1 MGARSPEPASKV
13 ASSGRAFNTKEH
25 VRPNRSARLR
35 RNPAGRNRRRARGV
49 GRVLPFPEAVI
60 RRLRHIPLIL
70 PAILAGCEGRQ
81 SWLAGAGEE
90 ALAVE
95 ALFWPFL
102 VGAGVIWTAVMVFAI
117 LAYRA
122 RPSERK
128 DAAGR
133 RLILWAG
140 AVLPTLIVAAL
151 LVTGLATLRSFAAKV
166 PALTVHVDGEQ
177 WWWRVVYE
185 TSAGTVRTA
194 NEIRL
199 PRGETTEFL
208 LTSDDVIHSLWAPAI
223 GGKMDL
229 VPGRTNRLTLT
240 PVATGRW
247 GGACAEYCGGAHAQ
261 MRFEV
266 VVTEPEAFQTWL
278 GEQARPAA
286 PEALA
291 DEDGLAL
298 FLDQG
303 CGACH
308 SVRGT
313 EAAGDVGPDLTHL
326 ASRGRIAAGLLPL
339 DERAL
344 RRWLRAPEAV
354 KPGAKM
360 PGYPHL
366 SGAELSTLAGFLM
379 ALK

>member
-1 MGARSPEPASKV
+1 M
-13 ASSGRAFNTKEH
+13 
-25 VRPNRSARLR
+25 
-35 RNPAGRNRRRARGV
+35 
-49 GRVLPFPEAVI
+49 
-60 RRLRHIPLIL
+60 RHIPLSL
-70 PAILAGCEGRQ
+70 PAVLAGCGGRQ

-90 ALAVE
+90 ALAIE

-102 VGAGVIWTAVMVFAI
+102 VGSAVIWAAVMACAV
-117 LAYRA
+117 LAYRTT
-122 RPSERK
+122 PSERM
-128 DAAGR
+128 DAIGR

-140 AVLPTLIVAAL
+140 AVLPALVVAAL
-151 LVTGLATLRSFAAKV
+151 LVTGLGVLRSFAAKA

-177 WWWRVVYE
+177 WWWRVTYE
-185 TSAGTVRTA
+185 TDGTRVTTA

-199 PRGETTEFL
+199 PRGRTAEFL

-266 VVTEPEAFQTWL
+266 VVMEPEAFQAWL

-286 PEALA
+286 PAALA
-291 DEDGLAL
+291 DEDGLSL

-308 SVRGT
+308 RVRGT
-313 EAAGDVGPDLTHL
+313 EAAGEVGPDLTHL
-326 ASRGRIAAGLLPL
+326 ASRGRIGAGLLPL
-339 DERAL
+339 DEHAL
-344 RRWLRAPEAV
+344 RRWLRAPDAV